1 MAEVGSIG
9 KSAIETCKNVYKGM
23 SGKYGTFAAK
33 EGEKIIKANMT
44 QGQIDKINKIA
55 TNASEKG
62 ILKNGKR
69 IFGEEAYKHGEKFA
83 KNKINT
89 ANSLPYN
96 IGVNLGGGFRDTYKS
111 FKSLDNMGFKDKMKV
126 SLDKGFKQN
135 VYDKKGK
142 VIDRQLDPLK
152 VAGASVSAGVAIRV
166 ASGGGLY
173 KDKNGNTNIPGIP
186 FI

>member
-1 MAEVGSIG
+1 MAEVGSMG
-9 KSAIETCKNVYKGM
+9 KSAIEVCKNVYKGM
-23 SGKYGTFAAK
+23 SGKYGSFAAK
-33 EGEKIIKANMT
+33 EGEKIVKANMT

-55 TNASEKG
+55 ANASQKG

-69 IFGEEAYKHGEKFA
+69 IYGEEAYKQGEKFA

-89 ANSLPYN
+89 ANSLSYL
-96 IGVNLGGGFRDTYKS
+96 IGENLGGGFRDTYKT
-111 FKSLDNMGFKDKMKV
+111 FKSLDDTGFKDKMKAG
-126 SLDKGFKQN
+126 LDKGFKKN
-135 VYDKKGK
+135 IYDEAGK
-142 VIDRQLDPLK
+142 VTGREVDPFK
-152 VAGASVSAGVAIRV
+152 VAGASVSAGVAIRI